1 MKCDV
6 SAVSLQCYL
15 HDTGGGERFRTL
27 TSNFYRNASAAILM
41 YSVEDRFTFE
51 NLQEWIENAHDSI
64 ADIDSF
70 VWALVGNKSDLPLEI
85 EHDTIIAR
93 QEQLQTKLS
102 FFTSAKTGEN
112 VVASFERIIEAIHAK
127 KMEEKGKGSSEQSK
141 ASNVKIKISGRSRN
155 SGRNQSQSSEKD
167 KCAC

>member
-1 MKCDV
+1 M
-6 SAVSLQCYL
+6 LTQCYL

-64 ADIDSF
+64 TDVDNF

-85 EHDTIIAR
+85 EHDTILSR
-93 QEQLQTKLS
+93 QEQLKTELS

-112 VVASFERIIEAIHAK
+112 VTATFERIIEAIHSK
-127 KMEEKGKGSSEQSK
+127 RQGEKVKVGSKSSTVRVKTSTHTTKG
-141 ASNVKIKISGRSRN
+141 G
-155 SGRNQSQSSEKD
+155 
-167 KCAC
+167 CAC